1 MFDSRSIY
9 EHRCHEYDRELT
21 PPQILLQMS
30 GYQYLSEEGF
40 RVDGRRAQEMRKLD
54 CSLGVFAQADGTAY
68 VKQGNTVVLAAVYG
82 PHEVR
87 GGRVKVRTTHL

>member
-1 MFDSRSIY
+1 
-9 EHRCHEYDRELT
+9 
-21 PPQILLQMS
+21 MS

-40 RVDGRRAQEMRKLD
+40 RVDGRRASEMRKLD
-54 CSLGVFAQADGTAY
+54 CSLGVFTQADGSAY

-87 GGRVKVRTTHL
+87 GGRVKVCIPCFAILLSVRTSTLGSDKIL